1 MKVLLSKKELS
12 ADSIG
17 KKRKKTLH
25 NRRLSTL
32 PLFLLIRDPAV
43 SFVFLPSFLPCI
55 DRSINEKGEERK
67 SNNDDVFSSSFFV
80 LHSQSSQPLG
90 AVSLLHHTVTRSSFT
105 DRPYGLLLSKGGT
118 IRHWL
123 SAENAQSVDLW
134 LSVFHQASKSAIQVT
149 YLNLI

>member
-43 SFVFLPSFLPCI
+43 SFVFLPSFLASI
-55 DRSINEKGEERK
+55 DRSMKRGKRENLITTT
-67 SNNDDVFSSSFFV
+67 SFLLLFFV

-149 YLNLI
+149 TFHLI